1 MAANGATHSMRLQR
15 PHIISPVLR
24 AGTFAVLF
32 LLALAW
38 PARAQNRSKT
48 LGIGQLSESL
58 QDLSSRVSPSV
69 VQIFGTGYEVKN
81 DEEHAGASVLSRQRN
96 TGSGVIV
103 SDDGYIMTNAHVID
117 SARSV
122 RVKVNGRGK
131 GQPSV
136 FDAKLI
142 GIDRLLD
149 LALLKIGSNGVTP
162 LSFGNS
168 LGLKQ
173 GELVLAFGSPL
184 GMDNSVSMGIVSAV
198 ARQLTENDPR
208 IFVQTD
214 APINPGNSGGP
225 LVDADGRLVGI
236 NTFILSQS
244 GGSEGIGFAIPSN
257 VVQYV
262 YGSLRK
268 DGHVH
273 RGQIGIL
280 ARTITEPLASAFK
293 LEPEKGVLVEDV
305 VPEGPADKA
314 GIQVGDVVLSIQGIG
329 LRSIRDLA
337 LRLYQYS
344 IGDTVMLEI
353 LRDENRSAVS
363 VAVTETRDDP
373 ERFADMVNPADN
385 LISPLG
391 VLGLTVDDGIRKTMP
406 LRYPDGVLVAAHS
419 GLSLYFGDQPQ
430 EGDVIHAI
438 NGHGIASIEKLR
450 SELNDLM
457 LEDAIVLQVERDGSL
472 MFLVLENN

>member
-1 MAANGATHSMRLQR
+1 MAANGATNNMTLKR
-15 PHIISPVLR
+15 PRIIPPVLR
-24 AGTFAVLF
+24 AGPLPFV
-32 LLALAW
+32 
-38 PARAQNRSKT
+38 PAAAGRAC
-48 LGIGQLSESL
+48 LGAEPDKNAGDRTAQRIPAGSFIESL
-58 QDLSSRVSPSV
+58 AISRSDLWNRIRSQKRRRACGRQSSFQAEKHGLGSNRL
-69 VQIFGTGYEVKN
+69 GRWLHH
-81 DEEHAGASVLSRQRN
+81 DECPRGRLGEKRPRQSERP
-96 TGSGVIV
+96 
-103 SDDGYIMTNAHVID
+103 
-117 SARSV
+117 RK
-122 RVKVNGRGK
+122 R
-131 GQPSV
+131 QPSV

-149 LALLKIGSNGVTP
+149 LALLKIGSNGLTP

-184 GMDNSVSMGIVSAV
+184 GMDNSVSMGVVSAV

-314 GIQVGDVVLSIQGIG
+314 GIQVGDVVLSIQGTG

-337 LRLYQYS
+337 LQLYQYS
-344 IGDTVMLEI
+344 IGDTVTLEI
-353 LRDENRSAVS
+353 LRNENS
-363 VAVTETRDDP
+363 
-373 ERFADMVNPADN
+373 
-385 LISPLG
+385 LLSP
-391 VLGLTVDDGIRKTMP
+391 
-406 LRYPDGVLVAAHS
+406 
-419 GLSLYFGDQPQ
+419 
-430 EGDVIHAI
+430 
-438 NGHGIASIEKLR
+438 
-450 SELNDLM
+450 
-457 LEDAIVLQVERDGSL
+457 
-472 MFLVLENN
+472 